1 MRTSTAISGPR
12 RFNRRDAGLAA
23 VFSSSPTGHHTQH
36 LHLKGKA
43 ASRPAR
49 LVWVALAAAALATL
63 PLAGALP
70 AAAAAPITVCPAGC
84 DHATIQTA
92 IIAAASGATIVIEA
106 GTYDGPLTIGT
117 SLSRLGAG
125 AAQTTIPVPPGGG
138 TVITVDTGVSAT
150 VKGVTVSGGSSSY
163 GGGIVNESGAALTLK
178 EVTVS
183 HNSAQIRGGGI
194 YNGAGATLTAD
205 DSTLSGNT
213 AALGG
218 GAMINPGGTV
228 ALNGTTVTGN
238 RSLAGRGG
246 GIGNNGTMSLSD
258 STVTGNTTG
267 SDGGGLFNNADG
279 TLTVSDSTVS
289 GNTAAGHG
297 GGLFN
302 FGPSATL
309 TGSTV
314 TGNTAGA
321 DGGGIYLDS
330 GTVTLQDSTVGGNV
344 PDNCAPPG
352 AVAGCTG

>member
-1 MRTSTAISGPR
+1 MRTFTGISGAR

-23 VFSSSPTGHHTQH
+23 VFSSSPSGHHAQH

-49 LVWVALAAAALATL
+49 LAWVALVAATLATL

-70 AAAAAPITVCPAGC
+70 AAAAAPITICPAGC
-84 DHATIQTA
+84 DYTTIQAA
-92 IIAAASGATIVIEA
+92 INAAASGALLVIGA

-117 SLSRLGAG
+117 SLTLLGAG
-125 AAQTTIPVPPGGG
+125 AAQTTITVPASGG
-138 TVITVDTGVSAT
+138 TVITVDTGVSAA
-150 VKGVTVSGGSSSY
+150 VKGVTVSGGSSAF
-163 GGGIVNESGAALTLK
+163 GGGIVNESGAVLTLK

-183 HNSAQIRGGGI
+183 HNSAKIRGGGI
-194 YNGAGATLTAD
+194 YNGAGATLTTD
-205 DSTLSGNT
+205 DSTLAGNT
-213 AALGG
+213 AAFGG
-218 GAMINPGGTV
+218 GAMVNPGGTV
-228 ALNGTTVTGN
+228 ALNDTTVTGN

-246 GIGNNGTMSLSD
+246 GIGNNGTMTLSD
-258 STVTGNTTG
+258 STITGNATG

-309 TGSTV
+309 AAARPPATPPAAST
-314 TGNTAGA
+314 
-321 DGGGIYLDS
+321 
-330 GTVTLQDSTVGGNV
+330 ST
-344 PDNCAPPG
+344 PG
-352 AVAGCTG
+352 R